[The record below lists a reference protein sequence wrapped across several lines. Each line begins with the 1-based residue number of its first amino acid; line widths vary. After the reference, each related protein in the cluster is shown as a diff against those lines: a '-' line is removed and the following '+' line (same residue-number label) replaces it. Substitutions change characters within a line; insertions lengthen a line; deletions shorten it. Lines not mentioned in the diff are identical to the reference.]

1 MMKGTKKFFALFT
14 ATATLLGMTACAGG
28 GTAQTASQT
37 SAAADTTAAQA
48 AQTGESVQTAA
59 AAEGDVYRIGMVANN
74 IGIDDYQTKC
84 DECLREYAAEVGNV
98 ELTVLDAAGDV
109 NTQISQ
115 IQDLIQQKSDVII
128 VWACDSL
135 SIIPGLQEAK
145 EAGIPIMCTN
155 NPIDASGDEYLSA
168 FVGPDHYEEAVMCAD
183 MLAGMFPDG
192 CNVVQL
198 TGTPGYDVSTWRQN
212 GFEESIPA
220 NIKILETQNADWNR
234 EKAQQQMEKMILKYG
249 DQIDALYAAD
259 DNIAIGA
266 YNALQAAHMD
276 IPIIAC
282 AFIGNEESVKY
293 IEEGII
299 SGSVLQSPFPDAV
312 TVLDTAIKLAK
323 GEAVDA
329 VTRYDLYP
337 CTSENVKQVIADA
350 GFEIWN

>member
-1 MMKGTKKFFALFT
+1 
-14 ATATLLGMTACAGG
+14 
-28 GTAQTASQT
+28 
-37 SAAADTTAAQA
+37 
-48 AQTGESVQTAA
+48 
-59 AAEGDVYRIGMVANN
+59 
-74 IGIDDYQTKC
+74 
-84 DECLREYAAEVGNV
+84 
-98 ELTVLDAAGDV
+98 
-109 NTQISQ
+109 
-115 IQDLIQQKSDVII
+115 
-128 VWACDSL
+128 
-135 SIIPGLQEAK
+135 
-145 EAGIPIMCTN
+145 
-155 NPIDASGDEYLSA
+155 
-168 FVGPDHYEEAVMCAD
+168 
-183 MLAGMFPDG
+183 
-192 CNVVQL
+192 
-198 TGTPGYDVSTWRQN
+198 
-212 GFEESIPA
+212 
-220 NIKILETQNADWNR
+220 
-234 EKAQQQMEKMILKYG
+234 MEKMILKYG

-266 YNALQAAHMD
+266 YNALQAANMD

>member
-1 MMKGTKKFFALFT
+1 MKKTKRFLAILT
-14 ATATLLGMTACAGG
+14 AAIVAGATACGGAPSGTDTSQSSTQAPVRTEAETQKEDVAKTETAEE
-28 GTAQTASQT
+28 
-37 SAAADTTAAQA
+37 DKI
-48 AQTGESVQTAA
+48 
-59 AAEGDVYRIGMVANN
+59 YRIGMVANN

-84 DECLREYAAEVGNV
+84 DECLRAYAKEAGNV

-109 NTQISQ
+109 NNQISQ
-115 IQDLIQQKSDVII
+115 IQDLIQQKVDVIV

-145 EAGIPIMCTN
+145 EAGIPVMCTN
-155 NPIDASGDEYLSA
+155 NPIDPSGDEFLSA
-168 FVGPDHYEEAVMCAD
+168 FVGPDHYEEAVMCAG
-183 MLAGMFPDG
+183 MLSEMFPDG

-212 GFEESIPA
+212 GFEESIPD
-220 NIKILETQNADWNR
+220 NIQILETQNADWNR

-249 DQIDALYAAD
+249 KEIDALYTAD

-266 YNALQAAHMD
+266 YNALQAAGMD

-293 IEEGII
+293 IEDGII
-299 SGSVLQSPFPDAV
+299 DASVLQSPFPDAV
-312 TVLDTAIKLAK
+312 TVLDTAVKLAK
-323 GEAVDA
+323 GETVPA

-337 CTSENVKQVIADA
+337 CTSENVKQVISDA
-350 GFEIWN
+350 GFEIWK